1 MKNNMQ
7 RVIGNIV
14 ILTPVIVGLALY
26 QQLPN
31 RVAIHFNVEEQANGF
46 MDRNLALVVLPFIAL
61 VIYNLLFSYFKQIT
75 ILFLKEF
82 MLWLIPISA
91 VIIQGLIL
99 TVAMGGHVQVRLTVI
114 WLVALIFLVI
124 GNYLPK
130 SIGLSTKNHSE
141 NSKSLARKLSYL
153 MVAMSLA
160 LLISLCFNP
169 YTTIIILGVFIVL
182 ILSILLPNFRYLS
195 KGCKNDV

>member
-7 RVIGNIV
+7 RVIGNLV

-46 MDRNLALVVLPFIAL
+46 MNRNLAIVVLPFIAL
-61 VIYNLLFSYFKQIT
+61 AIYNLLFSYFKQIT
-75 ILFLKEF
+75 ISFLKEF

-91 VIIQGLIL
+91 VIIQGLVL

-130 SIGLSTKNHSE
+130 SIGLATKNHNQS
-141 NSKSLARKLSYL
+141 SKSVVRKLGYL
-153 MVAMSLA
+153 MIGISLA

-169 YTTIIILGVFIVL
+169 YTTIMVLGIFIVL
-182 ILSILLPNFRYLS
+182 ILSILLPNFRSLR
-195 KGCKNDV
+195 K

>member
-7 RVIGNIV
+7 RVIGNLV

-46 MDRNLALVVLPFIAL
+46 MNRNLAIVVLPFIAL
-61 VIYNLLFSYFKQIT
+61 AIYNLLFSYFKQIT
-75 ILFLKEF
+75 ISFLKEF

-91 VIIQGLIL
+91 VIIQGLVL

-130 SIGLSTKNHSE
+130 SIGLATKNHNQS
-141 NSKSLARKLSYL
+141 SKSVVRKLGYL
-153 MVAMSLA
+153 MIGISLA

-169 YTTIIILGVFIVL
+169 YTTIMVLGIFIVL
-182 ILSILLPNFRYLS
+182 ILSVIIPIFRYLR
-195 KGCKNDV
+195 K

>member
-7 RVIGNIV
+7 RVIGNLV
-14 ILTPVIVGLALY
+14 ILTPVIVGLVFY
-26 QQLPN
+26 NQLPN

-46 MDRNLALVVLPFIAL
+46 MDRNLAIVFLPFIAL
-61 VIYNLLFSYFKQIT
+61 VIYNLLFSSFKQIT
-75 ILFLKEF
+75 ISFLKEF
-82 MLWLIPISA
+82 MLWLIPFSA

-99 TVAMGGHVQVRLTVI
+99 TFALGGQIQVRLTVI

-130 SIGLSTKNHSE
+130 SIGLATKKHNQS
-141 NSKSLARKLSYL
+141 SKSVVRKLGYL
-153 MVAMSLA
+153 MIGISLA

-169 YTTIIILGVFIVL
+169 YTTIMVLGIFIVL
-182 ILSILLPNFRYLS
+182 ILSILLPNFRCLR
-195 KGCKNDV
+195 K

>member
-7 RVIGNIV
+7 RVIGNLV
-14 ILTPVIVGLALY
+14 ILTPVIVGLTLY

-46 MDRNLALVVLPFIAL
+46 MNRNLAIVVLPFIAL
-61 VIYNLLFSYFKQIT
+61 AIYNLLFSYFKQIT
-75 ILFLKEF
+75 ISFLKEF
-82 MLWLIPISA
+82 MLWLIPIYA
-91 VIIQGLIL
+91 VIIQGLVL

-130 SIGLSTKNHSE
+130 SIGLATKNHNQS
-141 NSKSLARKLSYL
+141 SKSVVRKLGYL
-153 MVAMSLA
+153 MIGISLA

-169 YTTIIILGVFIVL
+169 YTTIMVLGIFIVL
-182 ILSILLPNFRYLS
+182 ILSVIIPIFRYLR
-195 KGCKNDV
+195 K

>member
-1 MKNNMQ
+1 MMKNNMQ

-14 ILTPVIVGLALY
+14 ILIPVIVGLALY

-46 MDRNLALVVLPFIAL
+46 MDRNLAIVVLPFIAL
-61 VIYNLLFSYFKQIT
+61 VIYNLLFSFFKQIT
-75 ILFLKEF
+75 IPFLKEF
-82 MLWLIPISA
+82 MLWLIPIFS
-91 VIIQGLIL
+91 VVIQGLIL
-99 TVAMGGHVQVRLTVI
+99 NFALGGQIQVRLTVI

-130 SIGLSTKNHSE
+130 SIGLATKNHNE
-141 NSKSLARKLSYL
+141 ISKSVARKLGYL
-153 MVAMSLA
+153 MVTMSLA

-169 YTTIIILGVFIVL
+169 YTTIIILGIFVFL
-182 ILSILLPNFRYLS
+182 ILSVLLPNFRYLR
-195 KGCKNDV
+195 K

>member
-7 RVIGNIV
+7 RVIGNLV
-14 ILTPVIVGLALY
+14 ILTSVIVGLVFY
-26 QQLPN
+26 NQLPN

-46 MDRNLALVVLPFIAL
+46 MDRNLAIVFLPFIAL
-61 VIYNLLFSYFKQIT
+61 VIYNLLFSSFKQIT
-75 ILFLKEF
+75 ISFLKEF
-82 MLWLIPISA
+82 MLWLIPFSA

-99 TVAMGGHVQVRLTVI
+99 TFALGGQIQVRLTVI

-130 SIGLSTKNHSE
+130 SIGLATKNHNQS
-141 NSKSLARKLSYL
+141 SKSVVRKLGYL
-153 MVAMSLA
+153 MIGISLA

-169 YTTIIILGVFIVL
+169 YTTIMVLGIFIVL
-182 ILSILLPNFRYLS
+182 ILSILLPNFRCLR
-195 KGCKNDV
+195 K

>member
-7 RVIGNIV
+7 RVIGNLV
-14 ILTPVIVGLALY
+14 ILTPVIVGLVFY
-26 QQLPN
+26 NQLPN

-46 MDRNLALVVLPFIAL
+46 MDRNLAIVFLPFIAL
-61 VIYNLLFSYFKQIT
+61 VIYNLLFSSFKQIT
-75 ILFLKEF
+75 ISFLKEF
-82 MLWLIPISA
+82 MLWLIPFSA

-99 TVAMGGHVQVRLTVI
+99 TFALGGQIQVRLTVI

-130 SIGLSTKNHSE
+130 SIGLATKNHNQS
-141 NSKSLARKLSYL
+141 SKSVVRKLGYL
-153 MVAMSLA
+153 MIGISLA

-169 YTTIIILGVFIVL
+169 YTTIMVLGIFIVL
-182 ILSILLPNFRYLS
+182 ILSILLPNFRYLR
-195 KGCKNDV
+195 N

>member
-14 ILTPVIVGLALY
+14 ILTPVIVGLVFY
-26 QQLPN
+26 NQLPN

-46 MDRNLALVVLPFIAL
+46 MDRNLAIVVLPFIAL
-61 VIYNLLFSYFKQIT
+61 VIYNLLFSFFKQIT
-75 ILFLKEF
+75 IPFLKEF
-82 MLWLIPISA
+82 MLWLIPIFS
-91 VIIQGLIL
+91 VVIQGLIL
-99 TVAMGGHVQVRLTVI
+99 NFALGGQIQVRLTVI

-130 SIGLSTKNHSE
+130 IIGLATKNHNE
-141 NSKSLARKLSYL
+141 ISKSVARKLGYL
-153 MVAMSLA
+153 MVTMSLA

-169 YTTIIILGVFIVL
+169 YTTIIILGIFVFL
-182 ILSILLPNFRYLS
+182 ILSVLLPNFRYL
-195 KGCKNDV
+195 KK

>member
-7 RVIGNIV
+7 RVIGNLV
-14 ILTPVIVGLALY
+14 ILTPVNVGLVFY
-26 QQLPN
+26 NQLPN

-46 MDRNLALVVLPFIAL
+46 MDRNLAIVFLPFIAL
-61 VIYNLLFSYFKQIT
+61 VIYNLLFSSFKQIT
-75 ILFLKEF
+75 ISFLKEF
-82 MLWLIPISA
+82 MLWLIPFSA

-99 TVAMGGHVQVRLTVI
+99 TFALGGQIQVRLTVI

-130 SIGLSTKNHSE
+130 SIGLATKNHNQS
-141 NSKSLARKLSYL
+141 SKSVVRKLGYL
-153 MVAMSLA
+153 MIGISLA

-169 YTTIIILGVFIVL
+169 YTTIMVLGIFIVL
-182 ILSILLPNFRYLS
+182 ILSILLPNFRCLR
-195 KGCKNDV
+195 K

>member
-1 MKNNMQ
+1 MKNNIQ

-46 MDRNLALVVLPFIAL
+46 MNRNLAIVVLPFIAL
-61 VIYNLLFSYFKQIT
+61 AIYSLLFSYFKQIT
-75 ILFLKEF
+75 ISFIKEF

-91 VIIQGLIL
+91 VIIQGLVL

-114 WLVALIFLVI
+114 WLVTLIFLVI

-130 SIGLSTKNHSE
+130 KYWSSH
-141 NSKSLARKLSYL
+141 
-153 MVAMSLA
+153 
-160 LLISLCFNP
+160 
-169 YTTIIILGVFIVL
+169 
-182 ILSILLPNFRYLS
+182 
-195 KGCKNDV
+195 